1 MGLDFIDNFD
11 NVISSTVREVE
22 QAPTMNNMV
31 PAAQCATV
39 LTRVPLPL
47 QGPTVSADARPGHC
61 LPPGT
66 KAPITMKG
74 PAFLPMASA
83 PILLIGGLEAQS
95 AAMPPVA
102 PMQSAAM
109 LPMAGALLLSQCTPY
124 PSAYM
129 YMAPTTLPM
138 YMPSYPTRPQMKQSS
153 TQSERELLAMQR
165 QELEARELEVER
177 RTRALNLNA
186 IRDAETRSAA
196 PSVRSSRDM

>member
-1 MGLDFIDNFD
+1 ML
-11 NVISSTVREVE
+11 
-22 QAPTMNNMV
+22 V
-31 PAAQCATV
+31 PGTY
-39 LTRVPLPL
+39 
-47 QGPTVSADARPGHC
+47 
-61 LPPGT
+61 LPPVT
-66 KAPITMKG
+66 KAPITMQG
-74 PAFLPMASA
+74 TAFLPNGQRT
-83 PILLIGGLEAQS
+83 ILLLGAPEAQS

-138 YMPSYPTRPQMKQSS
+138 YMPSYLPRPQMKQPS
-153 TQSERELLAMQR
+153 TQSERELLAVQR
-165 QELEARELEVER
+165 QELKAGELEVER

-196 PSVRSSRDM
+196 PSVRSNRTCNSQKQAPIKPKRACSQAKPHLKDPFPLKTASPQGSRSPAQ